1 MSIRILLTDNEISIN
16 EELKDD
22 DTIYDYINRALN
34 NFENKDNV
42 KIVLIIQTEKQIIN
56 VKIKQSSSQS

>member
-16 EELKDD
+16 EELKDE

-34 NFENKDNV
+34 NFDNKDNV

-56 VKIKQSSSQS
+56 VKIK

>member
-16 EELKDD
+16 EKLKDE

-56 VKIKQSSSQS
+56 VKIK

>member
-1 MSIRILLTDNEISIN
+1 MSIRILLTDNEITIN
-16 EELKDD
+16 EKLKDE

-42 KIVLIIQTEKQIIN
+42 KIVLIIQTEKQMIQ
-56 VKIKQSSSQS
+56 VKIK

>member
-1 MSIRILLTDNEISIN
+1 MSIRILLTDNEITIN
-16 EELKDD
+16 VKLKDE

-42 KIVLIIQTEKQIIN
+42 KIVLIIQTEKQMIQ
-56 VKIKQSSSQS
+56 VKIK

>member
-1 MSIRILLTDNEISIN
+1 MSIRILITDNEILIN

-22 DTIYDYINRALN
+22 VIIYDYINRALN

-42 KIVLIIQTEKQIIN
+42 NIVLIIQTDKQMIQ
-56 VKIKQSSSQS
+56 VKIK

>member
-1 MSIRILLTDNEISIN
+1 MSIRILLTDNEITIN

-42 KIVLIIQTEKQIIN
+42 KINMIVQTEKEIIN
-56 VKIKQSSSQS
+56 IKIK

>member
-1 MSIRILLTDNEISIN
+1 MSIRILLTDNEIKIN
-16 EELKDD
+16 EKLKDE

-42 KIVLIIQTEKQIIN
+42 KIVLIIQTEKQMIQ
-56 VKIKQSSSQS
+56 VKIK